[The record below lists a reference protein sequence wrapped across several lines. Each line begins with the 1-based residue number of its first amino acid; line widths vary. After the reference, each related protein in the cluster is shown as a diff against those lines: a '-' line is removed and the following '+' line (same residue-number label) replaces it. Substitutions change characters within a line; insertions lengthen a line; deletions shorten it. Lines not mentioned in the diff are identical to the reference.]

1 MLCFIFFYY
10 NKMVYI
16 TINKYSP
23 KLIKKL
29 DDSLKHKKTFV
40 LFYMD
45 GCGPCE
51 ATRPEWNKLQNVLNS
66 SFHRRNDVSIVDIDQ
81 NYTRHLKHMKNDLRG
96 FPTMRCYENNQYEN
110 YEDSSISNKDRTIDS
125 FVEWINLKLNDK
137 HEKNA
142 TKHKINV
149 NHPFDA
155 DFRRKTLK
163 HKKHGRKTRN
173 HRRKTSNHR
182 RKTIKY

>member
-1 MLCFIFFYY
+1 
-10 NKMVYI
+10 MVYI

-40 LFYMD
+40 LFYME
-45 GCGPCE
+45 GCGPCN
-51 ATRPEWNKLQNVLNS
+51 AVRPEWNKLQNVLNS

-96 FPTMRCYENNQYEN
+96 FPTMRFYENNQYEN
-110 YEDSSISNKDRTIDS
+110 YEDSPISNKDRTIDS
-125 FVEWINLKLNDK
+125 FVEWIKVKLNDK
-137 HEKNA
+137 NA
-142 TKHKINV
+142 TKREINV
-149 NHPFDA
+149 NRPFDT

-163 HKKHGRKTRN
+163 HKKHGRKSSKHGRKSSK
-173 HRRKTSNHR
+173 HGRKSSKYGRKSSKQRRH
-182 RKTIKY
+182 